1 MVPTGNSNKDMKKE
15 LKVIISGGGTGGH
28 IFPAI
33 SIANAIKETRP
44 DAQILF
50 VGAKGKMEMEKVPA
64 AGYEIIGIPARGL
77 KRPLYSPSN
86 ISVAIDYLK
95 CQKMAKKIIKEFRPN
110 LIVGVGG
117 YASAA
122 IVSMGSKMGI
132 PVLLQEQ
139 NSFAG
144 LVNRKNG
151 KKADKICV
159 AYDGMERFFPKE
171 KIINTGNPIRKDI
184 DKATAAQKE
193 EGYRFYNLSP
203 DKKTLFVVGGS
214 LGCRTLNEC
223 MKKAISENALFG
235 KASDP
240 HDEYQVIWQCGKI
253 YKDEVDR
260 FMEGKN
266 EPNVYYSDFIQ
277 RMDLAYAVADVVVS
291 RAGAGTISELC
302 VAGKCTV
309 FVPSPVVAED
319 HQTHNAMALVNKE
332 AALLIKD
339 AEAMEKLIPCVRN
352 LFAQTGKIGMYEE
365 NISRLAKKNAAAEIA
380 KECLELAEKR

>member
-1 MVPTGNSNKDMKKE
+1 MKQE

-33 SIANAIKETRP
+33 SIANAIKEARP

-64 AGYEIIGIPARGL
+64 AGYRIIGIPARGL

-86 ISVAIDYLK
+86 ISVALDYLK
-95 CQKMAKKIIKEFRPN
+95 CQRMAKQIIKDFKPN
-110 LIVGVGG
+110 LVVGVGG

-122 IVSMGSKMGI
+122 IVSMGAKMGI

-151 KKADKICV
+151 SKANRICV
-159 AYDGMERFFPKE
+159 AYDGMERFFPKD

-184 DKATAAQKE
+184 NKATAQQKE

-203 DKKTLFVVGGS
+203 NKKTIFVVGGS

-223 MKKAISENALFG
+223 MKKAISQTALFREDG
-235 KASDP
+235 EDC
-240 HDEYQVIWQCGKI
+240 QVIWQCGKI
-253 YKDEVDR
+253 YKEETDK
-260 FMEGKN
+260 FMEGKD

-302 VAGKCTV
+302 VAGKCTI
-309 FVPSPVVAED
+309 FVPSPMVAED
-319 HQTHNAMALVNKE
+319 HQTHNAMALVKHN
-332 AALLIKD
+332 AALMVKD
-339 AEAMEKLIPCVRN
+339 ASALEELLPCIEKLLANPQEIE
-352 LFAQTGKIGMYEE
+352 TYEK
-365 NISRLAKKNAAAEIA
+365 NICKLAKKDAAADIA
-380 KECLELAEKR
+380 QECLKLAERK

>member
-1 MVPTGNSNKDMKKE
+1 MKKE

-33 SIANAIKETRP
+33 SIANAIREARP
-44 DAQILF
+44 DARILF

-77 KRPLYSPSN
+77 KRPLYSPAN
-86 ISVAIDYLK
+86 ISVALDYLK
-95 CQKMAKKIIKEFRPN
+95 CKRLARKIIKDFGPD
-110 LIVGVGG
+110 LVVGVGG

-122 IVSMGSKMGI
+122 IVSMGARMGI

-151 KKADKICV
+151 KDADRICV
-159 AYDGMERFFPKE
+159 AYDGMERFFPAE
-171 KIINTGNPIRKDI
+171 KIMVTGNPIRKDI
-184 DKATAAQKE
+184 ERATQEQRE

-203 DKKTLFVVGGS
+203 HKKTVFVVGGS

-223 MKKAISENALFG
+223 MKNMVG
-235 KASDP
+235 KTD
-240 HDEYQVIWQCGKI
+240 YQIIWQCGKI
-253 YKDEVDR
+253 YKEEIDK
-260 FMEGKN
+260 FMAGKN
-266 EPNVYYSDFIQ
+266 LPNVYYSDFIQ

-309 FVPSPVVAED
+309 FVPSPAVAED
-319 HQTHNAMALVNKE
+319 HQTHNAMALVEKQ
-332 AALLIKD
+332 AAVMVKD
-339 AEAMEKLIPCVRN
+339 AQALQELAPCVEKLLSEPE
-352 LFAQTGKIGMYEE
+352 KIRMYEE
-365 NISRLAKKNAAAEIA
+365 NICRLAKKNAAADIA
-380 KECLELAEKR
+380 AECLKLAE

>member
-1 MVPTGNSNKDMKKE
+1 MEQE

-33 SIANAIKETRP
+33 SIANAIKEARP
-44 DAQILF
+44 DAKILF

-86 ISVAIDYLK
+86 ISVAIDYLR
-95 CQKMAKKIIKEFRPN
+95 CRRMAKKIIKEFRPN
-110 LIVGVGG
+110 LAVGVGG

-122 IVSMGSKMGI
+122 TVSMASKMGI

-151 KKADKICV
+151 KNADKICV
-159 AYDGMERFFPKE
+159 AYDGMERFFPKD
-171 KIINTGNPIRKDI
+171 KILITGNPIRKDI
-184 DKATAAQKE
+184 NKATPAQKE
-193 EGYRFYNLSP
+193 EGYRYYKLSP
-203 DKKTLFVVGGS
+203 EKKTVFVVGGS

-223 MKKAISENALFG
+223 MKKAIGETNLFKPALDG
-235 KASDP
+235 SQ
-240 HDEYQVIWQCGKI
+240 EYQVIWQCGKI
-253 YKDEVDR
+253 YKEETDR
-260 FMEGKN
+260 FMGGRN

-277 RMDLAYAVADVVVS
+277 RMDLAYAVADIVVS

-302 VAGKCTV
+302 VAGKCTI

-319 HQTHNAMALVNKE
+319 HQTHNAMALVNKQ
-332 AALLIKD
+332 AAMLVKD
-339 AEAMEKLIPCVRN
+339 ANALEELIPCIEK
-352 LFAQTGKIGMYEE
+352 LLADEKKINMYQE
-365 NISRLAKKNAAAEIA
+365 NISALAKKNAAAEIA
-380 KECLELAEKR
+380 QECFKLAEK

>member
-1 MVPTGNSNKDMKKE
+1 MKKE

-33 SIANAIKETRP
+33 SIANAIKEARP

-50 VGAKGKMEMEKVPA
+50 VGALGKMEMEKVPA

-77 KRPLYSPSN
+77 KRPLYSPEN
-86 ISVAIDYLK
+86 ISVALDYLK
-95 CQKMAKKIIKEFRPN
+95 CKSLAKKIIKDFKPN

-122 IVSMGSKMGI
+122 IVSAGAGMGI

-151 KKADKICV
+151 KNANRICV
-159 AYDGMERFFPKE
+159 AYDGMERFFPAE
-171 KIINTGNPIRKDI
+171 KILKTGNPIRKDI
-184 DKATAAQKE
+184 DRATPQQRE
-193 EGYRFYNLSP
+193 EGFRFYNLSP
-203 DKKTLFVVGGS
+203 HKKTIFVVGGS

-223 MKKAISENALFG
+223 MKKAVSQTDLFKDESEGG
-235 KASDP
+235 KG
-240 HDEYQVIWQCGKI
+240 YQVIWQCGKI
-253 YKDEVDR
+253 YRNEIEK
-260 FMEGKN
+260 FMEGRN
-266 EPNVYYSDFIQ
+266 APGIYWSDFIQ

-319 HQTHNAMALVNKE
+319 HQTHNAMALVNKG
-332 AALLIKD
+332 AALMVKD
-339 AEAMEKLIPCVRN
+339 AEAIDKLIPCVEN
-352 LFAQTGKIGMYEE
+352 LLADEGAIKGYEK
-365 NISRLAKKNAAAEIA
+365 NISALARKNAAAEIA
-380 KECLELAEKR
+380 AECFKLAE

>member
-1 MVPTGNSNKDMKKE
+1 MKKE

-33 SIANAIKETRP
+33 SIANAIREARP
-44 DAQILF
+44 DVQILF

-64 AGYEIIGIPARGL
+64 AGYEIMGIPARGL

-86 ISVAIDYLK
+86 ISVAIDYLR
-95 CQKMAKKIIKEFRPN
+95 CQAKAKKIIKEFKPN
-110 LIVGVGG
+110 LVVGVGG

-122 IVSMGSKMGI
+122 IVSMGARMGI

-151 KKADKICV
+151 KNADKICV

-184 DKATAAQKE
+184 DKATAEQKQQ
-193 EGYRFYNLSP
+193 GYELYNLSP
-203 DKKTLFVVGGS
+203 DKKTVFVVGGS

-223 MKKAISENALFG
+223 MKLIVG
-235 KASDP
+235 KTD
-240 HDEYQVIWQCGKI
+240 YQIIWQCGKI
-253 YKDEVDR
+253 YKEEIDK

-266 EPNVYYSDFIQ
+266 IPNVYYSDFIQ

-319 HQTHNAMALVNKE
+319 HQTHNAMALVEKQ
-332 AALLIKD
+332 AALMVKD
-339 AEAMEKLIPCVRN
+339 AQALEELAPCVEQ
-352 LFAQTGKIGMYEE
+352 LLAEPEKIKMYEE
-365 NISRLAKKNAAAEIA
+365 NICKLAKKNAAADIA
-380 KECLELAEKR
+380 KECLKLAETR